1 MKGIGMGKH
10 KLFFLPEKKEIE
22 VQDGITIMEAA
33 QRAGIHVNSLC
44 GSEGVCGKCRV
55 QVTHGDIRPDKNSI
69 SFLSK
74 EEIIEGYLLACQT
87 KIYKSVEVV
96 IPPESRLETE
106 QILMEQPAVDYS
118 DPEKVSVPK
127 IPQDPMTLF
136 EPLSQKIYLELPQ
149 PSLEDNIGDMERI
162 IRELRKKAGYQNLEA
177 SFDCLHDLTSKLR
190 DNSWKVTAT
199 ITKNSNLWRV
209 IQIEAGDTS
218 DQNYGLAID
227 VGTTTVVAQLVH
239 MKTGNV
245 VGVTGSHNLQARYG
259 EDVISRM
266 IFACGSKGGLDPLH
280 KAIIKNINSLIKTLI
295 SEKEIGVDQI
305 TAIVAAGNTTMSHLL
320 LSLTPCSIRL
330 SPYVPTAN
338 TFPQIRAA
346 ALGIDVNPNGIM
358 ETMPAVASYVGG
370 DIVAGVIACGIA
382 DKPETNVLID
392 VGTNGEIVMG
402 NNEWLVCCSAS
413 AGPAFEGGGIK
424 NGMRAAR
431 GAIERVEI
439 ENGKVTY
446 HTIGGAKP
454 RGICGSGLI
463 DCIYGFVRNGIINQ
477 EGKFNLSDRHK
488 RIIER
493 DGEIQFIVAY
503 SKDTESG
510 KDLTITESGIGNVI
524 RSKGAVFAAIKSL
537 MDYVGVKFD
546 EIGTF
551 FVAGGFG
558 TYLDIPK
565 AIGIG
570 LLPDIDPKK
579 IQFVG
584 NSSLMGARIALLSGH
599 AIERSAKIASGMTN
613 IELTTYQP
621 FMDEYVAAMF
631 LPHTDRRLFPSV
643 NY

>member
-1 MKGIGMGKH
+1 LKGIGMGKH
-10 KLFFLPEKKEIE
+10 KLFFLPEKKDTE
-22 VQDGITIMEAA
+22 VEDGITIMEAA

-44 GSEGVCGKCRV
+44 GGEGVCGKCRV
-55 QVTHGDIRPDKNSI
+55 QVTQGSIRPDKNSI

-74 EEIIEGYLLACQT
+74 EEIIEGYLLACQA
-87 KIYKSVEVV
+87 KIYENVEVV

-199 ITKNSNLWRV
+199 ITKNRDLWRV

-330 SPYVPTAN
+330 APYVPTAN
-338 TFPQIRAA
+338 VFPQIRAA
-346 ALGIDVNPNGIM
+346 ALGIDVNPNGII

-439 ENGKVTY
+439 ENGNVTY
-446 HTIGGAKP
+446 HTIGKAKP

-463 DCIYGFVRNGIINQ
+463 DCIYGFVRNGIINH

-488 RIIER
+488 RIIEK

-570 LLPDIDPKK
+570 LLPDLDPKK

-613 IELTTYQP
+613 IELTAYQP

>member
-44 GSEGVCGKCRV
+44 GGEGVCGKCRV

-199 ITKNSNLWRV
+199 ITKNSDLWRV

-424 NGMRAAR
+424 NGMRASR